1 MDADLS
7 GKLNEILSDPDKLK
21 TVMSA
26 VSGIMGQSEKSP
38 SEEIP
43 VQKTEAVPPSPPSVP
58 ALKSNERTELLR
70 ALKPFLSKDKCERID
85 KMLKIMTFAEL
96 AGVLS
101 HENRIK

>member
-26 VSGIMGQSEKSP
+26 VSGIMGQSEKNA
-38 SEEIP
+38 EAP
-43 VQKTEAVPPSPPSVP
+43 VQKTDVPLQSAPTPVF
-58 ALKSNERTELLR
+58 KSNERSELLR

-101 HENRIK
+101 HDSMKK

>member
-7 GKLNEILSDPDKLK
+7 VKLNEILSDPDKLK
-21 TVMSA
+21 TVLSA
-26 VSGIMGQSEKSP
+26 VSGIMGQSEKTA
-38 SEEIP
+38 EVP
-43 VQKTEAVPPSPPSVP
+43 VQKQEAPSPPP
-58 ALKSNERTELLR
+58 ALKGSERGELLR

-101 HENRIK
+101 SDTFKK

>member
-21 TVMSA
+21 TVMAA
-26 VSGIMGQSEKSP
+26 VSGIMGQGEKAP
-38 SEEIP
+38 AELP
-43 VQKTEAVPPSPPSVP
+43 VQKTEAPPPPAPVT
-58 ALKSNERTELLR
+58 AFKNNERGELLR
-70 ALKPFLSKDKCERID
+70 ALKPFLSKEKCDRID

-101 HENRIK
+101 NDTFKK

>member
-38 SEEIP
+38 AEAP
-43 VQKTEAVPPSPPSVP
+43 LQKAEQPPPTPSVP
-58 ALKSNERTELLR
+58 AFKSNERTELLR
-70 ALKPFLSKDKCERID
+70 ALKPFLSRDKCERID

-101 HENRIK
+101 HENQKK

>member
-26 VSGIMGQSEKSP
+26 VSGIMGQNEKAP
-38 SEEIP
+38 AEAP
-43 VQKTEAVPPSPPSVP
+43 VQKAEQPPSPPSVP
-58 ALKSNERTELLR
+58 AFRSNERTELLR
-70 ALKPFLSKDKCERID
+70 ALKPFLSKEKCERID

-101 HENRIK
+101 HEN

>member
-21 TVMSA
+21 TVMAA
-26 VSGIMGQSEKSP
+26 VSGIMGQGEKPP
-38 SEEIP
+38 SEIP
-43 VQKTEAVPPSPPSVP
+43 VQKAEPPSLP
-58 ALKSNERTELLR
+58 ASAPKFKSNERTELLR

-101 HENRIK
+101 HESPEK